1 MKREIFEEYLGDV
14 DSELL
19 LQNLTNTNGTARANI
34 DCVREMFPHGFT
46 VEGYF
51 EMSLL
56 ETETERN
63 EYQNAVEHRMA
74 QATSGEEQLAALVP
88 PDKKLV
94 RLVLEPKTR
103 HDE

>member
-14 DSELL
+14 DTELL

-46 VEGYF
+46 VDGYF
-51 EMSLL
+51 ESSVL

-63 EYQNAVEHRMA
+63 EYRDALARRIG
-74 QATSGEEQLAALVP
+74 QATDDSEQLAALVP
-88 PDKKLV
+88 ADKMLV
-94 RLVLEPKTR
+94 RLVLEPKTK